1 MATIILPLYGLM
13 KKRMNRPLSI
23 SSIAKAQRLTFSKIL
38 KVGTYIIAIDAMR
51 KKLLYFKNKEHTKT
65 CVVIDLSHV
74 AACSTRK
81 EYNPI
86 AAGALNKRKLS
97 DFLKSIHMIL
107 CFKKHQGSVSI
118 PLYETGAEQFK
129 ELEELEEH
137 VKSCEITISKL
148 LPPQIEERA

>member
-13 KKRMNRPLSI
+13 KKRANRPLSI

-51 KKLLYFKNKEHTKT
+51 KKLSYFKNKEHTKT
-65 CVVIDLSHV
+65 CVVIDLTHV

-97 DFLKSIHMIL
+97 DF
-107 CFKKHQGSVSI
+107 
-118 PLYETGAEQFK
+118 
-129 ELEELEEH
+129 
-137 VKSCEITISKL
+137 
-148 LPPQIEERA
+148 